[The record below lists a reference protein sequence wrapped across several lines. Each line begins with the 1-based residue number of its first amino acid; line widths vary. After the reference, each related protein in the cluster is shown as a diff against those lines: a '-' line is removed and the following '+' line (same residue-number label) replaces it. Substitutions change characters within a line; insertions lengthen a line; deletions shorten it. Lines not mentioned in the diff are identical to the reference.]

1 MMEAIQNILTI
12 AGLMG
17 LGIVLLLAVAYLYI
31 KAMLANND

>member
-1 MMEAIQNILTI
+1 MMEAIYNILTI

-17 LGIVLLLAVAYLYI
+17 LGIVLLLVVAYLYI